1 MKRSLALQV
10 LASVPRED
18 YLSPAGTKVLAMPVA
33 DLLIAIAQV
42 GVALA
47 GFSGL
52 IAAIRTAAPEG
63 WHPRDI
69 WSLSWM
75 LGASIGALVLSL
87 LPLWLSLFGGP
98 DEIVYRIASAVAA
111 LYIGTLV
118 CVLGW
123 SGHRL
128 TAAGFP
134 PRVPY
139 FPYAIVLLLGIS
151 ATAAAVAALGW
162 LPGREVAVYVG
173 SLIALL
179 MASVLVLAVFL
190 ILLARLTQQKP

>member
-1 MKRSLALQV
+1 
-10 LASVPRED
+10 
-18 YLSPAGTKVLAMPVA
+18 MPVA

-75 LGASIGALVLSL
+75 LGASIGALSLGL
-87 LPLWLSLFGGP
+87 LPLWLGLFGGS
-98 DEIVYRIASAVAA
+98 EESVYRIASAAAA
-111 LYIGTLV
+111 LYTGTLV
-118 CVLGW
+118 GVLAW
-123 SGHRL
+123 TGHRL
-128 TAAGFP
+128 TVRGYP

-139 FPYAIVLLLGIS
+139 FPYAIVLLLGFS
-151 ATAAAVAALGW
+151 AMATALAAAGW
-162 LPGREVAVYVG
+162 LPGVVVPVYVG

-190 ILLARLTQQKP
+190 ILLARLTQQRR